1 MDPPFTSRSKT
12 GINSFHPRDHPCCD
26 PSQQDWRR
34 SPNRPPSASGLHHH
48 DVVSSFG
55 KKTWGRRRLSALKQR
70 KDRNSSIGRNLCQME
85 LEADSISWYNTVC
98 FNQKMSNI
106 TTSSAH
112 FQLRWSFSAEG
123 FLTQPFKTGET
134 PAVSTTRYTYLVKF
148 VYKEL

>member
-26 PSQQDWRR
+26 PNQQDWRR
-34 SPNRPPSASGLHHH
+34 SPNRPPSASGFTSWRFQFRKENMGKKE
-48 DVVSSFG
+48 VVSS
-55 KKTWGRRRLSALKQR
+55 KERIEIHQ
-70 KDRNSSIGRNLCQME
+70 
-85 LEADSISWYNTVC
+85 LEGIYVKWSWKWIAISWYNTVC

-134 PAVSTTRYTYLVKF
+134 PAVSTTRCAYLVKII
-148 VYKEL
+148 YKDI